1 LNPVYDIAGVLAV
14 LALFTL
20 GLKLW
25 QRATH
30 KREQKKAIKARA
42 ERARMTYNDYAKEYA
57 KAFAALESKG
67 YCVLDVIHD
76 LSDEWQAKD
85 GARQFISYEEAFF
98 LCEKIRRNKKSP
110 LLLILHTL
118 GGYSFPSEMIANA
131 IKKHPGKKAACVPYI
146 AMSGGTVIALATDI
160 VHMGKDAFLGPI
172 DTQYAGFPAE
182 AFDKLKEDKSKER
195 IGDSVLLTSYLV
207 DQHKKTAKNRAMA
220 ILNDKHQP
228 KDAKEK
234 VVDELMAKGRHHAEP
249 ISASE
254 AKAIGIHSDTGV
266 PAEVYTLVDARLG
279 MLRNYKPEQPNVV
292 VPPPADPAPET
303 VFTEPAPLPAPDMR
317 FLDGTN
323 G

>member
-1 LNPVYDIAGVLAV
+1 MNPYFYIAGVVAF
-14 LALFTL
+14 LALFAL
-20 GLKLW
+20 GMKFW
-25 QRATH
+25 QHATH
-30 KREQKKAIKARA
+30 RREQKKAIKARA

-57 KAFAALESKG
+57 KAFAALENKG

-131 IKKHPGKKAACVPYI
+131 IKKHPGKKASCVPYI

-207 DQHKKTAKNRAMA
+207 DQHKKTAKKRALD
-220 ILNDKHQP
+220 ILNEHHKP
-228 KDAKEK
+228 KGEPEQ
-234 VVDELMAKGRHHAEP
+234 VVDELMSKGRHHAEP
-249 ISASE
+249 ISAAE
-254 AKAIGIHSDTGV
+254 AKRIKINSDTAV

-279 MLRNYKPEQPNVV
+279 MLRTYKPEQPMP
-292 VPPPADPAPET
+292 VPAPADPAPET
-303 VFTEPAPLPAPDMR
+303 VFAEPAPLPAPDMR
-317 FLDGTN
+317 FIDGTN